1 MHDWVDGLIKA
12 FRSMSTAESI
22 SVASL
27 LVGVD
32 AVFGRNAC
40 QTGRFFGSTAP
51 VFPRYLAAQP
61 FHRLWPAHFSW
72 TSFVATFVLSFS
84 SLRFLFGVFRTCN
97 LFLPRW
103 HPFWAWGGMACLF
116 RFNHSFAQKQLQ
128 FSKSQ
133 NSRLTKKRTHS
144 NILPAQ
150 GEVAQRQSKRLIIA
164 RSWVQIPPSP
174 HQIPLKVGFF
184 FIEIG

>member
-1 MHDWVDGLIKA
+1 MPCLGEMLVKRGDFLGLLLLFFLVIWLPSLFIGFGLLIFPGHLLLQLLFFLFLLCDFFLA
-12 FRSMSTAESI
+12 F
-22 SVASL
+22 
-27 LVGVD
+27 
-32 AVFGRNAC
+32 
-40 QTGRFFGSTAP
+40 
-51 VFPRYLAAQP
+51 
-61 FHRLWPAHFSW
+61 
-72 TSFVATFVLSFS
+72 FVLVICFCQGGILSG
-84 SLRFLFGVFRTCN
+84 RG
-97 LFLPRW
+97 
-103 HPFWAWGGMACLF
+103 GGMACLF

-184 FIEIG
+184 LYRDWMNRQYNFL